1 MTREEWRTR
10 AINHGTE
17 LRKVKEQLRIAT
29 EALKCYQ
36 QKMWNYEDEY
46 NYYPCKT
53 GGWIHAEKALKKIK
67 ELEDKYNEPGNHN

>member
-1 MTREEWRTR
+1 
-10 AINHGTE
+10 
-17 LRKVKEQLRIAT
+17 
-29 EALKCYQ
+29 
-36 QKMWNYEDEY
+36 MWNYEDEY